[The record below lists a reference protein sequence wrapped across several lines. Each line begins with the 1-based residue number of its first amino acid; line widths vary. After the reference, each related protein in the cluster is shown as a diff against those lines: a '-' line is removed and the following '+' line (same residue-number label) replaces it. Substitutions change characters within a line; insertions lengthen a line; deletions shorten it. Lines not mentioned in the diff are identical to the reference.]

1 MFEEY
6 TAEEFLLDDEEE
18 TETGADLEADA
29 DEEEETED
37 EVPAADEE
45 AI

>member
-6 TAEEFLLDDEEE
+6 TAEEFLLDEEEE
-18 TETGADLEADA
+18 TETGADLDADS

-37 EVPAADEE
+37 EVPGVDEE
-45 AI
+45 AL